1 MAIDDLLKL
10 TTGFIKGWKKGKL
23 KETLKETAKI
33 AANEK
38 IKVAELEEKNRQLQD
53 EINRLKGEKSKPK
66 IKPANTKD
74 LNPPAKKPRKK
85 KAKKT
90 DLEIDETI
98 EVDVDKSEL
107 PDDAKFVGT
116 RDAVIQEIVLK
127 RRNLKFVIKRY
138 YSKELGKNF

>member
-1 MAIDDLLKL
+1 MAIDDLLQTNDWFHKRL
-10 TTGFIKGWKKGKL
+10 EKGQTRNF
-23 KETLKETAKI
+23 EETAKI

-85 KAKKT
+85 
-90 DLEIDETI
+90 E
-98 EVDVDKSEL
+98 
-107 PDDAKFVGT
+107 
-116 RDAVIQEIVLK
+116 
-127 RRNLKFVIKRY
+127 
-138 YSKELGKNF
+138 SKEN